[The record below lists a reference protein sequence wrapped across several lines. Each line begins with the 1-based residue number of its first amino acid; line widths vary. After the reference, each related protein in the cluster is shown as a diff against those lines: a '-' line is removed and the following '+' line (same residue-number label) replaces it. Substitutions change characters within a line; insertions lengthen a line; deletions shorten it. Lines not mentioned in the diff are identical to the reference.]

1 LFSVIPVVDQQI
13 EIPPELYISYAM
25 SDERKASIGNGRIN
39 GFFDANVENLG
50 RDHQIKDERF
60 TQFGDLNIDE
70 GDDAAPY
77 QF

>member
-1 LFSVIPVVDQQI
+1 
-13 EIPPELYISYAM
+13 M